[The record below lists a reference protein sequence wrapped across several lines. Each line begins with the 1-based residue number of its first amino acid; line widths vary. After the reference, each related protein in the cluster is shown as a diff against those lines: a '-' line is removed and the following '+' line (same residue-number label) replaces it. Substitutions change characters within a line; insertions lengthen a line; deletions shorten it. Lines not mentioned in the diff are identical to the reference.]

1 LPGSVVADIGTDH
14 VRLPVYLIRSG
25 RCPRVIASELNEKP
39 FEQARFRVRLYDL
52 EDKIEVR
59 RGDGLK
65 VLSPGEAQEVVV
77 AGMGGNTIKQ
87 LLVAAPEVLNR
98 LDRLVLQPAVDAG
111 DLRLWLA
118 DNGWQLVDETLVEEK
133 GRLYVALATEAG
145 RETTRDRLLVEIG
158 PRLVEK
164 NDPLLIRYL
173 EKLKEEY
180 QRILSRLARSRSPAA
195 REKAIEVTARLA
207 KVREVLI
214 KNGGRL

>member
-1 LPGSVVADIGTDH
+1 
-14 VRLPVYLIRSG
+14 VYLIRSG

>member
-1 LPGSVVADIGTDH
+1 MPGSVVADIGTDH

>member
-1 LPGSVVADIGTDH
+1 MADIGTDH

-39 FEQARFRVRLYDL
+39 FEQARYQVRLYDL

-65 VLSPGEAQEVVV
+65 VLSPGDAQEVVV

-87 LLVAAPEVLNR
+87 LLAAAPQVLNC
-98 LDRLVLQPAVDAG
+98 LERLVLQPVVDAG
-111 DLRLWLA
+111 DLRLWLV
-118 DNGWQLVDETLVEEK
+118 DNGWRLVDESLVEEK
-133 GRLYVALATEAG
+133 GRLYVVLAAEAG
-145 RETTRDRLLVEIG
+145 RETARDRLLVEIG

>member
-1 LPGSVVADIGTDH
+1 M
-14 VRLPVYLIRSG
+14 YLIRSG